1 MNSRTATRG
10 RELKVRASVRKVL
23 LSGSS
28 SDSDTCENGDS
39 SIFSH
44 GEAAH
49 GVDVGEGSEV
59 LQDETTGDHDSDF
72 GLSKDAAD
80 EFAAEIR
87 ALENELLAE
96 TERMRAARVKICE
109 LETLLDSEKQTSL
122 QLRCDIERLNR
133 DLESETHRRELAAA
147 ELVVLKTS
155 LDQAKTRVD
164 DTGRRQRAIEFD
176 SVRQHRHI
184 TYRHAIQ
191 MWRLTASASSEF
203 RYVNERTQHDLSV
216 ALAALFSTQTLL
228 RDVVKE
234 VELASSEEQ
243 KRRDEMQRMA
253 QDLSKM
259 TSSGIRS
266 SEIVS
271 VFADTAGTN

>member
-23 LSGSS
+23 LSDSS
-28 SDSDTCENGDS
+28 SDSDECENGDS

-49 GVDVGEGSEV
+49 GVDEEGSEV
-59 LQDETTGDHDSDF
+59 LIDETSRDDDSGF

-96 TERMRAARVKICE
+96 TERMKAARVKICE
-109 LETLLDSEKQTSL
+109 LETLLDSEKQTSE
-122 QLRCDIERLNR
+122 QLRCEIERLKR
-133 DLESETHRRELAAA
+133 DLESETHRREVASA

-164 DTGRRQRAIEFD
+164 DTDRRQRAIEFD
-176 SVRQHRHI
+176 SVRQHRHL
-184 TYRHAIQ
+184 THWNAIQ
-191 MWRLTASASSEF
+191 MWRLKASASSEF
-203 RYVNERTQHDLSV
+203 RDVNERTQHDSSV

-228 RDVVKE
+228 KEVVKE
-234 VELASSEEQ
+234 VELASLEEQ

-271 VFADTAGTN
+271 VFADAAGTN